1 MQFCGN
7 FTRSSV
13 SIHFLTTISMTSGF
27 FKAIEALVARN
38 IAKPRGCRSSSCDGL
53 RIGKKGA
60 LAATLQDVTGRLTT
74 AVLVLVILIIVVGL
88 VIFPIVGI
96 DAVVMTMILL
106 FFFFFLLLLLL
117 SLLLLLQL
125 LLFHEL
131 SFHNF
136 LEKYSHFCTYKQ
148 EVVWIASSLSL
159 DFTPRWNISRL
170 AGKAPV
176 TSTNNPTIKK
186 DVLEQAGKRTLEP
199 VGTICG
205 QVSKTAEEAPD
216 HQNEPKHLEI
226 QIWSLQFEVTIQFD
240 SPSIPQNTERR
251 HPTDPFALLSQ
262 RQQDQS

>member
-1 MQFCGN
+1 MWQSYNHTDCVFRVCMQFCGN

-60 LAATLQDVTGRLTT
+60 LAATLQDVTGQLTT
-74 AVLVLVILIIVVGL
+74 AVLVLVILVIVVGL
-88 VIFPIVGI
+88 VVFPIVGI
-96 DAVVMTMILL
+96 DAVVMTKILL
-106 FFFFFLLLLLL
+106 FLLLLLL
-117 SLLLLLQL
+117 LLLLLSLLLLLLQL

-136 LEKYSHFCTYKQ
+136 LEKCSHFCTYKQ

-176 TSTNNPTIKK
+176 TSTNNPTTKK
-186 DVLEQAGKRTLEP
+186 DVLEQAGKRTFEP

-226 QIWSLQFEVTIQFD
+226 
-240 SPSIPQNTERR
+240 
-251 HPTDPFALLSQ
+251 
-262 RQQDQS
+262 

>member
-1 MQFCGN
+1 
-7 FTRSSV
+7 
-13 SIHFLTTISMTSGF
+13 MTSGF

-60 LAATLQDVTGRLTT
+60 LAATLQDVTGRPTT
-74 AVLVLVILIIVVGL
+74 AVLVLVILVIVVGL
-88 VIFPIVGI
+88 VVFPIVVI
-96 DAVVMTMILL
+96 DAVVMTKILL
-106 FFFFFLLLLLL
+106 FFLLLLLLL

-125 LLFHEL
+125 LLLHEL

-136 LEKYSHFCTYKQ
+136 LEKCSHFCTYKQ

-226 QIWSLQFEVTIQFD
+226 QSWNLQFEVTIQFD
-240 SPSIPQNTERR
+240 SRSIPQNTERR